1 MVGSQ
6 VRNLLM
12 VNYEYP
18 PLGGGGGVFTQHL
31 AEELAGELAVTVLT
45 THVRGMPRDERRNGV
60 RIVRVPVVHRKAQAI
75 ASLGS
80 LLAFFPASLRRGL
93 RLLDEDRFDLVH
105 SLFAVPSACSG
116 YLIARRGRV
125 PHVLSLLGGDVYDPT
140 KWLSPH
146 RTPLLFHTV
155 KALMTHSDRVVAM
168 SNDIR
173 RRAIELYGIDR
184 EIDLVPHGIPIP
196 SYTPGSRSVF
206 GFAEEDVVLL
216 TIGRLIPRKGLRNLL
231 QVVAR
236 LDAPNVKLAI
246 IGDGP
251 LRETLGDAARAA
263 GIGDQ
268 VRFFGYLS
276 DEAKWQ
282 LLGIADVYVSTAV
295 HEGFGIVYLEAM
307 EVGLPIV
314 TYDEGG
320 QVDFLEEGITAFLVP
335 LGNTQAFTES
345 LRRLIRDPALR
356 RRMGEQGKRAVVE
369 YHIDRCAV
377 HFRRIYDEVANRLGA
392 AR

>member
-1 MVGSQ
+1 MANRP

-31 AEELAGELAVTVLT
+31 AEELARELAVTVLT
-45 THVRGMPRDERRNGV
+45 THARGMPRDERRNGI
-60 RIVRVPVVHRKAQAI
+60 RIVRVPVVNRTAQAT

-80 LLAFFPASLRRGL
+80 LLAFFPVSLRRGL
-93 RLLDEDRFDLVH
+93 RLLGEDRFDLVH

-116 YLIARRGRV
+116 YLIARRGRL
-125 PHVLSLLGGDVYDPT
+125 PHVLSLMGGDVYDPT

-146 RTPLLFHTV
+146 RIPLLFHTV

-173 RRAIELYGIDR
+173 SRAINLYAIDR
-184 EIDLVPHGIPIP
+184 EIDLVPHGIPTP
-196 SYTPGSRSVF
+196 SYTPGSRSGF
-206 GFAEEDVVLL
+206 GFAEEDVILL

-231 QVVAR
+231 QVVAS

-263 GIGDQ
+263 GIGDR

-282 LLGIADVYVSTAV
+282 LLRVADVYVSTAV
-295 HEGFGIVYLEAM
+295 HEGFGIVFLEAM

-335 LGNTQAFTES
+335 LGNTEAFTES

-369 YHIDRCAV
+369 YHIDRCASR
-377 HFRRIYDEVANRLGA
+377 FRRIYDTAVNRLGT

>member
-1 MVGSQ
+1 MVKWQ

-31 AEELAGELAVTVLT
+31 AEELARELAVTVLT
-45 THVRGMPRDERRNGV
+45 THARGMPRDERRNGV
-60 RIVRVPVVHRKAQAI
+60 RIVRVPVVNRTAQAT
-75 ASLGS
+75 ATVGS
-80 LLAFFPASLRRGL
+80 MLAFFPASLWRGL
-93 RLLDEDRFDLVH
+93 RLLGEDRFDLVH

-116 YLIARRGRV
+116 YLIARRGRL

-140 KWLSPH
+140 KRLSPH

-173 RRAIELYGIDR
+173 SRAINLYAIDR
-184 EIDLVPHGIPIP
+184 EIDLVPHGIPTP

-231 QVVAR
+231 QVVAS

-263 GIGDQ
+263 GIGDR

-282 LLGIADVYVSTAV
+282 LLRVADVYVSTAV
-295 HEGFGIVYLEAM
+295 HEGFGIVFLEAM

-320 QVDFLEEGITAFLVP
+320 QADFLEEGMTAFLVP
-335 LGNTQAFTES
+335 LGNTEAFTER
-345 LRRLIRDPALR
+345 LGRLIRDPALR

-369 YHIDRCAV
+369 YHIDRCAAR
-377 HFRRIYDEVANRLGA
+377 FRRIYDEAANRSGT

>member
-1 MVGSQ
+1 MVRWP

-31 AEELAGELAVTVLT
+31 AEELARELAVTVLT
-45 THVRGMPRDERRNGV
+45 THVGGLPRDERRNRV
-60 RIVRVPVVHRKAQAI
+60 RIVRVPVVHRNTQAV

-80 LLAFFPASLRRGL
+80 LLAFFPTSLRRGL
-93 RLLDEDRFDLVH
+93 RLLGEGRFDLVH
-105 SLFAVPSACSG
+105 SLFAVPSGCSG
-116 YLIARRGRV
+116 YLIARRGRL

-155 KALMTHSDRVVAM
+155 KALMTRSDRVVAM

-173 RRAIELYGIDR
+173 SRAINLYAIGR

-196 SYTPGSRSVF
+196 SYPPGSRSLF
-206 GFAEEDVVLL
+206 GFTEEDVVLL
-216 TIGRLIPRKGLRNLL
+216 TIGRLIPRKGLGNLL
-231 QVVAR
+231 QVVAG
-236 LDAPNVKLAI
+236 LGAPNVKLAI

-282 LLGIADVYVSTAV
+282 LLRNADVYVSTAV
-295 HEGFGIVYLEAM
+295 HEGFGIVFLEAM

-320 QVDFLEEGITAFLVP
+320 QVDFLEEGVTAFLVP
-335 LGNTQAFTES
+335 LGNTHAFTTS
-345 LRRLIRDPALR
+345 LRRLIQDPALR

-369 YHIDRCAV
+369 YHIDRCAAR
-377 HFRRIYDEVANRLGA
+377 FRRIYDEAANRLGM

>member
-1 MVGSQ
+1 MVKWQ

-18 PLGGGGGVFTQHL
+18 PLGGGGGVFTRHL
-31 AEELAGELAVTVLT
+31 AEELARELAVTVLT
-45 THVRGMPRDERRNGV
+45 THSRGMPRDERRNGI
-60 RIVRVPVVHRKAQAI
+60 RIVRMPVVHPRAQAT

-80 LLAFFPASLRRGL
+80 LLAFFPVSLRRGL
-93 RLLDEDRFDLVH
+93 RLLGEDRFDLVH

-116 YLIARRGRV
+116 YLIARRGRL

-168 SNDIR
+168 SNEIR
-173 RRAIELYGIDR
+173 SRAINLYGIDR

-196 SYTPGSRSVF
+196 SYTPCSRSVF

-216 TIGRLIPRKGLRNLL
+216 TIGRLISRKGLRNLL

-251 LRETLGDAARAA
+251 LRETLGDAVRAA
-263 GIGDQ
+263 GIGDR
-268 VRFFGYLS
+268 VRLFGYLS

-282 LLGIADVYVSTAV
+282 LLRFADVYVSTAV
-295 HEGFGIVYLEAM
+295 HEGFGIVFLEAM
-307 EVGLPIV
+307 EAGLPIV

-335 LGNTQAFTES
+335 LGNTEAFTDS

-369 YHIDRCAV
+369 YHIDRCAAR
-377 HFRRIYDEVANRLGA
+377 FRRIYDEAANRLGT